1 MATTI
6 SLHHHLES
14 IPDQVGI
21 AILRSQDGS
30 MIQQPSGTLLDHDVQ
45 ILYQMLLEIGGILV
59 STGNTSTGSEKGGE
73 SLKRFTVEMGGG
85 GGGGD
90 GGEREKISYSVC
102 VTGDG
107 FVYIVKRRQ

>member
-1 MATTI
+1 MATI
-6 SLHHHLES
+6 PHHHLES

-30 MIQQPSGTLLDHDVQ
+30 MIQQPSGTLFDHDVQ

-59 STGNTSTGSEKGGE
+59 STGNISTGSEKGRE
-73 SLKRFTVEMGGG
+73 SLKRFTVEMGS
-85 GGGGD
+85 GGGD

-102 VTGDG
+102 ATGDG